1 MSRCF
6 VEKSANESAETVV
19 LVSRAVV
26 KFVDAEE
33 NIVEFS
39 RINAVERVKERG
51 MGADEFC
58 SSGMVKKLLDN
69 RLLGVLASGI
79 KAKIPIR
86 GNVPVCKK
94 SELLQGGVLET
105 STDILLRNGHDYFL
119 HALIGEFIK
128 SHKHHGTAFSR
139 CRWRLDEQ
147 VLTMALGVNHSLH
160 FTHTERIGI
169 A

>member
-1 MSRCF
+1 M
-6 VEKSANESAETVV
+6 
-19 LVSRAVV
+19 

-58 SSGMVKKLLDN
+58 SGGMVKKLLDN

-79 KAKIPIR
+79 KTKIPIR

-105 STDILLRNGHDYFL
+105 STDILLRNCHDYFL
-119 HALIGEFIK
+119 HVLIGEFIK
-128 SHKHHGTAFSR
+128 SHKHHGAALAR
-139 CRWRLDEQ
+139 CRWCLDEQ
-147 VLTMALGVNHSLH
+147 VLTMTLSVHHRLH
-160 FTHTERIGI
+160 FAHTERIGVT
-169 A
+169 